1 MEKKVTYCR
10 ICEGSCGF
18 LAEVENNH
26 IIKYYPDKEHP
37 VSQGYSC
44 IKGRKTI
51 EMQYDPKRL
60 KVPLKR
66 NGNSFESISWER
78 AINEISAKLLD
89 IKSKYGSNSIGLY
102 FGNPTAFSYSASV
115 YSVAFMKFLGSR
127 NLYSAGSQDCNN
139 KFAHSRRFYG
149 SPLIIIVPDFDKI
162 DYLLALGT
170 NPLASHFSF
179 VVFPRPLQ
187 RLKEM
192 EKRGCKIV
200 WINPRRTETA
210 KQIGEHVFIRPNTDI
225 YLLFGMIN
233 YVLENKLEDLDFIEK
248 YSKGIEN
255 LRKVAKEFGSDL
267 PRIAKITGIPRETII
282 EMVKDFLTASKRGG
296 ASVYGRAG
304 TDRGSFA
311 TLLAWAKDVF
321 NFITGNIDQK
331 GNFYSYGLIDAV
343 SLAKIGG
350 IGGAKKSE
358 LPKSGSRIGNF
369 PSVLGTYPAAT
380 IADEILTP
388 GNGQLKAMIVMAGDP
403 LVSCPN
409 TRQLEKAFNN
419 LDLLVSID
427 LFLNATGLLAHYLLP
442 STTFLER
449 DDLTFTTSSFNPIPF
464 ANYSDIIVRP
474 DGDQKPEWE
483 IFNLLGAKMG
493 FATLGGPP
501 LEVFKATL
509 SREDKKKIKEL
520 VNSGKGIFLTEEKQI
535 RHNILFPDRI
545 QHQDK
550 LIDLVPAD
558 YSTEFK
564 KLRQWKGPET
574 KQFPFSLISGRE
586 ITTINSWLHAEGET
600 NYCRINSEDAKL
612 LGIEDYQPIRVV
624 SPINSIEI
632 PVLITPDLMRG
643 VIWIPHGWGGI
654 HRTLQNPPELAA
666 EKRGINVNLITDDR
680 WEHLE
685 TFAGMVLLDGI
696 PVKLEKI

>member
-1 MEKKVTYCR
+1 MD
-10 ICEGSCGF
+10 
-18 LAEVENNH
+18 L
-26 IIKYYPDKEHP
+26 
-37 VSQGYSC
+37 
-44 IKGRKTI
+44 
-51 EMQYDPKRL
+51 QYNPKRL

-66 NGNSFESISWER
+66 IDNSFKQISWEK
-78 AINEISAKLLD
+78 AINEISEKLLD
-89 IKSKYGSNSIGLY
+89 FKEKYGSNSIGLY

-149 SPLIIIVPDFDKI
+149 SPLIIIVPDFDRI

-200 WINPRRTETA
+200 WINPRRTEAA

-225 YLLFGMIN
+225 YLMFGMIN
-233 YVLENKLEDLDFIEK
+233 YVLENGLEDIDFIEK
-248 YSKGIEN
+248 YSKGIET
-255 LRKVAKEFGSDL
+255 LRKVAKEFGGDL
-267 PRIAKITGIPRETII
+267 QSIAKITGVPRESII
-282 EMVKDFLTASKRGG
+282 NMVKDFLAASKRGG

-311 TLLAWAKDVF
+311 TLLAWTKDVF

-331 GNFYSYGLIDAV
+331 GNFYSYGLIDAL

-350 IGGAKKSE
+350 LGGAKKSE
-358 LPKSGSRIGNF
+358 LPKSGSRIGNL
-369 PSVLGTYPAAT
+369 PSVMGTFPAAT
-380 IADEILTP
+380 MADEILTP
-388 GNGQLKAMIVMAGDP
+388 GDGQIRAMIVMAGDP

-409 TRQLEKAFNN
+409 TRHLEKAFSN

-427 LFLNATGLLAHYLLP
+427 LFLNDTGLLAHYILP

-449 DDLTFTTSSFNPIPF
+449 DDLTLTTSSFNPIPF
-464 ANYSDIIVRP
+464 ASYSDNVVRP
-474 DGDQKPEWE
+474 DAEQKPEWE
-483 IFNLLGAKMG
+483 IFNMLGAKMG
-493 FATLGGPP
+493 LVSLGGPP
-501 LEVFKATL
+501 IDVFKATL
-509 SREDKKKIKEL
+509 SRADKKKIKEL
-520 VNSGKGIFLTEEKQI
+520 VNSGRGIFLTEDKQL
-535 RHNILFPDRI
+535 RQNILLPDRI
-545 QHQDK
+545 QHLDK
-550 LIDLVPAD
+550 LIDLVPSD
-558 YSTEFK
+558 YSTEFE
-564 KLRQWKGPET
+564 KLRQWKGPEN
-574 KQFPFSLISGRE
+574 KEFPFNLISGRE
-586 ITTINSWLHAEGET
+586 IGTINSWVHAEGET
-600 NYCRINSEDAKL
+600 NYCHINAEDAKG

-632 PVLITPDLMRG
+632 PVLTTPDLMRG
-643 VIWIPHGWGGI
+643 VIWIPHGWG
-654 HRTLQNPPELAA
+654 RTIQNIPDLAI
-666 EKRGINVNLITDDR
+666 EKRGININLITDDH

-685 TFAGMVLLDGI
+685 SFAGMVLLDGI

>member
-1 MEKKVTYCR
+1 
-10 ICEGSCGF
+10 
-18 LAEVENNH
+18 
-26 IIKYYPDKEHP
+26 IIKYYPDKDHP

-44 IKGRKTI
+44 IKGRKT
-51 EMQYDPKRL
+51 MDLQYNLKRL

-66 NGNSFESISWER
+66 VGNSFEQISWEQT
-78 AINEISAKLLD
+78 ITEISAKLLD
-89 IKSKYGSNSIGLY
+89 FKKKYGSNSIGLY

-149 SPLIIIVPDFDKI
+149 SPLIIIVPDFDRI

-170 NPLASHFSF
+170 NPIASHFSF

-200 WINPRRTETA
+200 WVNPRKMEAA

-225 YLLFGMIN
+225 YLMFGMIN
-233 YVLENKLEDLDFIEK
+233 YVLENKLEDINFVEK
-248 YSKGIEN
+248 YSKGIET
-255 LRKVAKEFGSDL
+255 LRKVAKEFGGDL
-267 PRIAKITGIPRETII
+267 QRVAKITGIPREMII
-282 EMVKDFLTASKRGG
+282 KMVKDFLAASKRGG

-321 NFITGNIDQK
+321 NFITGNIDQR
-331 GNFYSYGLIDAV
+331 GNFYSYGLIDAL

-350 IGGAKKSE
+350 LGGAKKSE
-358 LPKSGSRIGNF
+358 LPKSGSRIGNL
-369 PSVLGTYPAAT
+369 PSVMGTFPAAT

-388 GNGQLKAMIVMAGDP
+388 GDGQIRAMIIMAGDP

-409 TRQLEKAFNN
+409 TRRLEKAFSN

-427 LFLNATGLLAHYLLP
+427 LFLNDTGLLAHYVLP

-449 DDLTFTTSSFNPIPF
+449 DDLTLTTSSFNPIPY
-464 ANYSDIIVRP
+464 ASYSDAVVRP
-474 DGDQKPEWE
+474 DAEQKPEWE
-483 IFNLLGAKMG
+483 IFNLLGAKLG
-493 FATLGGPP
+493 LVSLGGPP
-501 LEVFKATL
+501 IDVFKATL

-520 VNSGKGIFLTEEKQI
+520 VNSGRGIFLTEDKQI
-535 RHNILFPDRI
+535 RQNMLLPDRI
-545 QHQDK
+545 QHPDK
-550 LIDLVPAD
+550 LIDLVPSD
-558 YSTEFK
+558 YITEFE
-564 KLRQWKGPET
+564 KLRQWKGPEN

-586 ITTINSWLHAEGET
+586 IGTINSWVHAEGET
-600 NYCRINSEDAKL
+600 NYCRINSEDAKV

-624 SPINSIEI
+624 SPISSIEI
-632 PVLITPDLMRG
+632 PVLTTPDLMRG
-643 VIWIPHGWGGI
+643 VIWIPHGWG
-654 HRTLQNPPELAA
+654 RTVQNIPDLAI
-666 EKRGINVNLITDDR
+666 EKPGINVNVITDDH

-685 TFAGMVLLDGI
+685 SFAGMVLLDGI